1 MPLDFLIDRFDEL
14 PATRALAAGLPGPGA
29 RVPVS
34 GLPGSSPA
42 LLIAALA
49 RRFPQRVFVV
59 ITSTPTDAERWL
71 ADARA
76 LAGDAAAALY
86 PQREALGAE
95 EPHVEIAGERIE
107 TLEALLSG
115 KVNILV
121 TTARATAER
130 TAVPAALAA
139 MRVVLAAGL
148 GARGPGSGGLTD
160 VVNRLSAMGYTRVP
174 TVTEVAQFSVRGGI
188 LDVYGFG
195 MAAPTRVEWSGDEI
209 VSLRPFDLDSQ
220 RSGGDRVERVTILPA
235 RSEEL
240 SGTGEAQG
248 AAPLRRQSVLDLIP
262 TDALLVLAQEAALG
276 QEVDRAWAEA
286 EHHLEI
292 ARRLGEA
299 PPARAE
305 IFVAPEQWRR
315 ELGTFARVALDAPGE
330 ATRFPLT
337 PPEPVDRDIKRLR
350 RLVVAGPPT
359 VILCDNEGQLER
371 LEELLGADAATLA
384 IGALDGGF
392 VLPSLRVLTDHEI
405 FRRAR
410 RLRRPRR
417 YREASPTAAARALQ
431 QGDYVVHLEHGIGL
445 YRGIQTIAVG
455 AEGGTLEVAVVEYEG
470 GDRLNVPLYRLDQ
483 LEPYRAAGN
492 GDAPPPKLHRLGAT
506 TWQRQRD
513 KTRAAI
519 RQMAAELL
527 DLYARRQLATGF
539 AFPPDSAWQRE
550 LESAFLYE
558 DTPDQRRAS
567 EEVKR
572 DMERARPMDRLLVGD
587 VGYGKTEVALRAA
600 FKAVQA
606 GKQVA
611 VLAPTTILAEQH
623 GRTFRERL
631 ADYPVRIEVLSRFRG
646 PSDTRRVVQGL
657 ERGEVD
663 LVIGTHRLLS
673 RDVRFHDLGLLI
685 VDEEH
690 RFGVRHKERLKA
702 LKLAVDVLTLTATPI
717 PRTLHLSLAGL
728 RDLTL
733 LETPP
738 KDRSPVLTFIEPWDD
753 ALIEEALARELDRAG
768 QVYFV
773 HNRIETI
780 DTIAERV
787 RALAP
792 PRARIAVAHGR
803 LREAELDD
811 VMSRFVRAEVDIL
824 VSTMIVESGLDV
836 PNANTMIVSRADQFG
851 LAQLYQLR
859 GRVGRSHRRAYCY
872 LLVPDLVDADA
883 EERLQVLEHHT
894 DLGAGYRIALRD
906 LELRGAGNL
915 LGGEQSGHAQAV
927 GFDVYVRWLQETVVA
942 LKGDGAAGT
951 GKGVPPEVVLDRP
964 AHLPDEYVPDAAAK
978 LDLYRRLARAE
989 QPCEIQAVREELRDR
1004 FGPLPDPAQRL
1015 LLVSELRAL
1024 GAQAGLE
1031 TVLVR
1036 GDEARLTFRRDAHP
1050 RLAGLTAALDAV
1062 QFEAEVRRPVP
1073 LSLRLRRLGGEAI
1086 GPGLV
1091 RALTAVLQNPHD

>member
-1 MPLDFLIDRFDEL
+1 MSLAFLIDRFDAL
-14 PATRALAAGLPGPGA
+14 PATGALADSLPGAGVRRGVA
-29 RVPVS
+29 
-34 GLPGSSPA
+34 GLPGSSA
-42 LLIAALA
+42 AVLVAALA
-49 RRFPQRVFVV
+49 RRRAQRVFVLG
-59 ITSTPTDAERWL
+59 TATPTDAERWL
-71 ADARA
+71 AD
-76 LAGDAAAALY
+76 LQTLVGDAAALY

-107 TLEALLSG
+107 TLAALLAG
-115 KVNILV
+115 RIRLLV
-121 TTARATAER
+121 TTARASAER
-130 TAVPAALAA
+130 TGVPAALANTQ
-139 MRVVLAAGL
+139 LSLGL
-148 GARGPGSGGLTD
+148 GERGGGSGTLSD
-160 VVNRLSAMGYTRVP
+160 AVRRLEEMGYARVS

-195 MAAPTRVEWSGDEI
+195 MASPARVEWWGDD
-209 VSLRPFDLDSQ
+209 VASLRAFDLDSQ
-220 RSGGDRVERVTILPA
+220 RSGEGIERITVLPVRTEGPGVGDV
-235 RSEEL
+235 
-240 SGTGEAQG
+240 GAQH
-248 AAPLRRQSVLDLIP
+248 AAPLRRQSLLDLLPSDSVIVLD
-262 TDALLVLAQEAALG
+262 QEAAL
-276 QEVDRAWAEA
+276 QPEVDRAWAEA
-286 EHHLEI
+286 THHLDV
-292 ARRLGEA
+292 ARRLGEEPPPRDALFVDPAAWRDRLARFPRLALNAPDADVRLPLA
-299 PPARAE
+299 PPD
-305 IFVAPEQWRR
+305 V
-315 ELGTFARVALDAPGE
+315 
-330 ATRFPLT
+330 
-337 PPEPVDRDIKRLR
+337 VDRDIRRLR
-350 RLVVAGPPT
+350 QVVAGEPPT

-371 LEELLGADAATLA
+371 LEELLNTDRATLVV
-384 IGALDGGF
+384 GALDGGF
-392 VLPSLRVLTDHEI
+392 VVPGLRVLTDHEI

-417 YREASPTAAARALQ
+417 YREAVASAATRALRS
-431 QGDYVVHLEHGIGL
+431 GDFVVHLEHGIGI

-455 AEGGTLEVAVVEYEG
+455 AEGGSLEVAVVEYEG
-470 GDRLNVPLYRLDQ
+470 GARLNVPLYRLDQ
-483 LEPYRAAGN
+483 LEPYRTAGD
-492 GDAPPPKLHRLGAT
+492 GEAPPPRLHRLGAT

-513 KTRAAI
+513 KARAAI
-519 RQMAAELL
+519 HLMASELL
-527 DLYARRQLATGF
+527 DLYARRQLAPGF
-539 AFPPDSAWQRE
+539 AFPPDTPWQRE

-611 VLAPTTILAEQH
+611 VLVPTTILAEQH

-646 PSDTRRVVQGL
+646 AQESKDATRRMA
-657 ERGEVD
+657 RGEVD
-663 LVIGTHRLLS
+663 IVIGTHRLLS
-673 RDVRFHDLGLLI
+673 RDVTFHDLGLLI

-702 LKLAVDVLTLTATPI
+702 LKLVVDVLTLTATPI

-738 KDRSPVLTFIEPWDD
+738 KDRSPVVTFIEPWDD
-753 ALIEEALARELDRAG
+753 GLIEEALARELDRAG

-780 DTIAERV
+780 DTVAERV

-792 PRARIAVAHGR
+792 PRARVGVAHGK
-803 LREAELDD
+803 LKEAALDQ
-811 VMSRFVRAEVDIL
+811 VMGRFVRGEVDVL

-836 PNANTMIVSRADQFG
+836 PNANTMLVSRADQLG

-872 LLVPDLVDADA
+872 LLVPDLVDAEA
-883 EERLQVLEHHT
+883 EERLRVLEHHT
-894 DLGAGYRIALRD
+894 DLGSGYRIALRD

-915 LGGEQSGHAQAV
+915 LGAEQSGYAQAV
-927 GFDVYVRWLQETVVA
+927 GFDTYLRWLQETVDA
-942 LKGDGAAGT
+942 LKGTGDGRRGT
-951 GKGVPPEVVLDRP
+951 GTPPEVVLDQP
-964 AHLPDEYVPDAAAK
+964 AHLSDDYVPDEAAK
-978 LDLYRRLARAE
+978 LELYRRLARAE
-989 QPCEIQAVREELRDR
+989 APSEIEAVREELRDR
-1004 FGPLPDPAQRL
+1004 FGPLPDDARRL

-1024 GAQAGLE
+1024 GARAGLE
-1031 TVLVR
+1031 MVLVK
-1036 GDEARLTFRRDAHP
+1036 GEEARLTFRRDATP
-1050 RLAGLTAALDAV
+1050 RLARLTAALDAV
-1062 QFEAEVRRPVP
+1062 QFEAEVRRAAP

-1091 RALTAVLQNPHD
+1091 RALTAVLADVHD